1 VPAQDLAADG
11 NPSLPGDRSDMSLA
25 RLIAYAVRSSMT
37 PRELER
43 HGQWPSAN
51 RSVGVAIFLP
61 ELRAGLGYPG

>member
-1 VPAQDLAADG
+1 
-11 NPSLPGDRSDMSLA
+11 
-25 RLIAYAVRSSMT
+25 MT

-51 RSVGVAIFLP
+51 RSVGVATFLP